1 MRIALLVTLV
11 ALGGCAVRPRAPT
24 ALEAHPPRSI
34 VVVPPLN
41 DTTDVSAPGV
51 FMPSVTVPLAE
62 RGYYVF
68 PIHLTDALLKD
79 VGLPEAGLGHQ
90 LPPQRFLD
98 VFGADAV
105 LFITI
110 EAWGNRYL
118 ILQHV
123 QAVTIAYVLRDT
135 RTGEVLW
142 QREETVSR
150 GSGASGDLLGSAIS
164 AALSYLLAEMLETD
178 FGPLATEAN
187 YRAFTA
193 PRTGL
198 PPGPRSPEF
207 RAVESPGAR

>member
-1 MRIALLVTLV
+1 MMALV
-11 ALGGCAVRPRAPT
+11 ALGGCAVQQPT
-24 ALEAHPPRSI
+24 PTKLEAHPPRSI

-51 FMPSVTVPLAE
+51 FMPTVTIPLAE

-79 VGLPEAGLGHQ
+79 LGLPEAGLVHQ

-98 VFGADAV
+98 LFGADAV
-105 LFITI
+105 LFIKI
-110 EAWGNRYL
+110 EDWGNKYMV
-118 ILQHV
+118 LQHV
-123 QAVTIAYVLRDT
+123 QTVEIAYVLRDT

-150 GSGASGDLLGSAIS
+150 GSGSGGDPIGAVIS
-164 AALSYLLAEMLETD
+164 AALDYLLAEMLETD
-178 FGPLATEAN
+178 FGPLAAEAN

-193 PRTGL
+193 SRTGL
-198 PPGPRSPEF
+198 PPGPRSPEY
-207 RAVESPGAR
+207 GADRGAPRR